1 MQTHLRIAHLAF
13 QFGAWHERSNRIDDD
28 NVDCSASNQDF
39 GNFQGLLA
47 AVGLR
52 DEEIFNVD
60 AELARIIG
68 VEGVLRVHEGRRSAK
83 FLRFGDNVQRQSCL
97 AAGFRSEDF
106 DDTASWKSADAESR
120 IQRKRPRRDRIQR
133 GTAINAAEPHDGP
146 FAELFLNLRH
156 SQIKSPTF
164 FGSFFCHKCPFIS
177 YVVRFEPK
185 AIRRG

>member
-1 MQTHLRIAHLAF
+1 MISRRVVLIITFTLTAVLFFAL
-13 QFGAWHERSNRIDDD
+13 GAWHERSNRIDDD

-83 FLRFGDNVQRQSCL
+83 FLGFGENVQPVVMDSGPTARVCL
-97 AAGFRSEDF
+97 VKGLL
-106 DDTASWKSADAESR
+106 
-120 IQRKRPRRDRIQR
+120 P
-133 GTAINAAEPHDGP
+133 DG
-146 FAELFLNLRH
+146 
-156 SQIKSPTF
+156 
-164 FGSFFCHKCPFIS
+164 
-177 YVVRFEPK
+177 
-185 AIRRG
+185 